1 MIREHR
7 PNKINNLQRQ
17 AIRRRRAQGEN
28 IAVLAAEFNVS
39 TLAIRYHTKDIKPKK
54 ARYLAEYEDEILLMV
69 GQGYSQTAIA
79 KHFGVSPGAINKALA
94 RMEWKAA
101 A

>member
-1 MIREHR
+1 MTEQR
-7 PNKINNLQRQ
+7 PNKINNPQRQ
-17 AIRRRRAQGEN
+17 EIRRRRAQGEL
-28 IAVLAAEFNVS
+28 ITDLAKAFNVS

-54 ARYLAEYEDEILLMV
+54 ARYLEEHETEILLMV

-79 KHFGVSPGAINKALA
+79 RHFKVTPGAICKVLA